1 MNTIGMLITTFK
13 RNVTSHLRGC
23 PSGKILTNYTS
34 EESLINYTVQVC
46 FPFSKRHQ
54 PVRSETIE
62 ARVLL
67 LNLSEF
73 IGYVDLTDFRDV
85 SPKPSKDDDKP
96 KCVGK
101 F

>member
-54 PVRSETIE
+54 PVRSETTEGSPIE
-62 ARVLL
+62 FERIYRVCRFDRF
-67 LNLSEF
+67 S
-73 IGYVDLTDFRDV
+73 
-85 SPKPSKDDDKP
+85 
-96 KCVGK
+96 
-101 F
+101 